1 MSKFEKKYIP
11 NYLTVLRFIFVP
23 IIFALIFTEHYLS
36 AFIVFLLSGISDVL
50 DGRIARKYNYI
61 TENGTLGDPLA
72 DKITQISTV
81 TALIIKK
88 IIPFWILIIITVKEL
103 IMIIVAFNVY
113 KKKTIVVKSD
123 WHGKV
128 TTVMFFIAIILS
140 LLSKIYEP
148 LSNITIYLF
157 YAAIGMSVFTAIS
170 YGKNLI
176 TKELKRDKVTV

>member
-1 MSKFEKKYIP
+1 MAKFEKKYIP

-23 IIFALIFTEHYLS
+23 IIFALIFTEHYIS

-61 TENGTLGDPLA
+61 TETGTLGDPLA

-88 IIPFWILIIITVKEL
+88 IIPFWILII
-103 IMIIVAFNVY
+103 IIVAFNVY

-148 LSNITIYLF
+148 LSNVTIYLF